1 MSYSSIAVAAIV
13 VAGLAI
19 GVAVCAAVLLCM
31 GRRRLAE
38 RMLPAFLAVLAG
50 GILLSF
56 AAVAGSEDDLQA
68 QAERTVRYAT
78 TAERTELARAG
89 HYTTSVTRLAHL
101 SRGLSVELE
110 VDGASGASDPRA
122 GSGHHHLVGVAWR
135 RHPRGGRARCGRHR
149 RARDRAPRG
158 TPAQPGADPR
168 QTAYVL
174 TGGRVPVR

>member
-19 GVAVCAAVLLCM
+19 GVAVCAAVLLCV
-31 GRRRLAE
+31 GPRRLAE

-110 VDGASGASDPRA
+110 VDGAQVQATRGPGAGTITLSASLGAGTRA
-122 GSGHHHLVGVAWR
+122 EDALDAAGTVVRVIGHHAARGRSLVQTRAR
-135 RHPRGGRARCGRHR
+135 RH
-149 RARDRAPRG
+149 
-158 TPAQPGADPR
+158 TF
-168 QTAYVL
+168 
-174 TGGRVPVR
+174 